1 MITLLVVLLVAL
13 ALCLGAGY
21 VIYLLVKDDADV

>member
-1 MITLLVVLLVAL
+1 MIILLVVLLVAL

-21 VIYLLVKDDADV
+21 VIYLLVKDDANV

>member
-1 MITLLVVLLVAL
+1 MITSLVVLLVAL

-21 VIYLLVKDDADV
+21 VMYVVFKDDSDV